1 MNMSLFIVVVNVIE
15 ESGAACKHAV
25 ATFCEGVRCDVT
37 THILVIVATL
47 TESAEL

>member
-1 MNMSLFIVVVNVIE
+1 MSLIIVAVDVIE
-15 ESGAACKHAV
+15 ESVAACKHIV
-25 ATFCEGVRCDVT
+25 ATFCEGERCNVI